1 MFKKLIAAALGL
13 FVAVAFAASVD
24 ANKATQAELES
35 IKGVGPAIATKII
48 DERKKG
54 AFKDWNDMVVR
65 VKGVGEG
72 NAAKLS
78 ADGLTVNGSAFQPM
92 AAAPAMKKDDMKADK
107 AAAKADAKAKK
118 EEAKAEKAK
127 MKADAN
133 MKATPTAATPA
144 TPATPAMPA
153 SAAMPAKKTVDAAPM
168 SAKPASATMTA
179 AKPMAPAPKASE
191 PAKK

>member
-78 ADGLTVNGSAFQPM
+78 ADGLTVNGSAFQPT
-92 AAAPAMKKDDMKADK
+92 AAAPATKKDDMKADK
-107 AAAKADAKAKK
+107 AAAKAKN
-118 EEAKAEKAK
+118 EEAKAEKAQ
-127 MKADAN
+127 MKADAK
-133 MKATPTAATPA
+133 MKATPTAAAPA
-144 TPATPAMPA
+144 TPAVPA
-153 SAAMPAKKTVDAAPM
+153 SAAMPAKKTADAAPM